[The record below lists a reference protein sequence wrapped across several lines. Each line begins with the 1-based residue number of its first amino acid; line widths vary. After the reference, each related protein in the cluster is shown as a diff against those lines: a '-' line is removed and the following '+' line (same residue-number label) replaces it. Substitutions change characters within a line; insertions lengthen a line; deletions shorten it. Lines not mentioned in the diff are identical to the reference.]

1 MTWTKNTAKEEWID
15 RCGVTAG
22 LPLFESAKSTEHSA
36 KSNQVGAQLYA
47 PGERDLPDWIWTG
60 SGIKAEVYYK
70 MQNKFAEDSL
80 LYLRSIIQ
88 LGGKATDHEVK
99 SFFNDQEKWALH
111 IVSARRNYFTGD
123 PYYIIKAYP
132 NKTVI
137 GPRGKPNTIWYVDFT
152 QLYKLI
158 EDKI

>member
-1 MTWTKNTAKEEWID
+1 MPYKANIAKEEYLE

-22 LPLFESAKSTEHSA
+22 LPLFESAKIPEVLPLA
-36 KSNQVGAQLYA
+36 K
-47 PGERDLPDWIWTG
+47 GEDIGGVRLPDWIWTG

-80 LYLRSIIQ
+80 LYLRAIVQ

-99 SFFNDQEKWALH
+99 DFFNDADKWPLH

-123 PYYIIKAYP
+123 PRYIIKSYP
-132 NKTVI
+132 GLKKMGPKGSPNVI
-137 GPRGKPNTIWYVDFT
+137 WCVDFT

-158 EDKI
+158 I